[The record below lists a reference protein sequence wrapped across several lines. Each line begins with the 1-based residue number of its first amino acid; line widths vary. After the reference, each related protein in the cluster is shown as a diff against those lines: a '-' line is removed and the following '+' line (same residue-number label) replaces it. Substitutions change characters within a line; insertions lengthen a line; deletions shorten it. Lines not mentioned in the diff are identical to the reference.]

1 MAQPR
6 TYRDLALGAAVA
18 AAYFAAGK
26 IGLSLAFVNAS
37 ASAVWPPTG
46 IAIASLLIFGHRV
59 WPGVLL
65 GAFLVNV
72 TTAGGMATSIGI
84 GIGNTLE
91 AVVASGLVRRFA
103 HGRRCFDVPR
113 DIFAYA
119 LLAGTIGTTVSA
131 TIGVACLLLGR
142 LASGPQAP
150 GIWLTWWLGD
160 AAGALVVAPFLVL
173 WAERHRLKWSGRKLL
188 EAVLMF
194 AYVIATGLFVFGGM
208 PVLGSKN
215 LPVQFLCFPGLAWAT
230 FRFRQ
235 REVATAVVILSGIAI
250 AGTLR
255 GLGPFAR
262 LSQNES
268 LLLLQAFMAL
278 ISVMFLASAA
288 AVSERNRVEASIL
301 RLNEQLEDRVS
312 ERTVQLSTTNL
323 ELRRQIRERTRAQ
336 DQLEQSEARLREAQR
351 MARIGSWEWDIAND
365 TLWWSDELYE
375 IYGVDPETFELRY
388 ENYLERINPE
398 DLDLVRSTIE
408 TALRDAR
415 PFSFEHRIVRADGQ
429 ILVVHGQGRVI
440 TDSSGLPIR
449 MMGTGQDIT
458 EAKRAEEARAHL
470 VREQIARREAEQANR
485 VKDEFLATLS
495 HELRT
500 PLNAIVGWSHLL
512 GEGKLDA
519 AAAAHAVETIRRNAR
534 IQSHL
539 ISDILDISR
548 MSVGQLELKKQPVD
562 LAQVVAG
569 AIDTMRPAAEAKRV
583 EVAAN
588 LDARVPPVLGDPDR
602 LQQVA
607 WNLLSNAIKFAAD
620 GGRVEISLASDGTS
634 ARIEVVDDGPGID
647 PDFLPHVFERF
658 RQRDAARRQAGLGLG
673 LAIVSQLVEMHG
685 GAVAAMNRE
694 VGHGA
699 RFVVTLPLPGA
710 YPEPVGDGEPGAY
723 SEQAVAGAQRR
734 LAGTRVMLVE
744 DDADSRELVTTLLE
758 RCGVRV
764 RAFDAC
770 DEALAAFGNEAPDV
784 VISDIRMP
792 GETGYDLI
800 AKIRSFPKQRGGSVP
815 AVALTAYAGAEDV
828 RMSID
833 SGYDAH
839 LAKPVQFQEL
849 VMTLAQLM
857 AAGAGPSSRRS
868 GRPAAEPG
876 RERAGS

>member
-1 MAQPR
+1 MVTSGPFRLGTWEIPGPMAQPR

-142 LASGPQAP
+142 LASGLQ
-150 GIWLTWWLGD
+150 
-160 AAGALVVAPFLVL
+160 
-173 WAERHRLKWSGRKLL
+173 SCM
-188 EAVLMF
+188 AV
-194 AYVIATGLFVFGGM
+194 T
-208 PVLGSKN
+208 
-215 LPVQFLCFPGLAWAT
+215 
-230 FRFRQ
+230 
-235 REVATAVVILSGIAI
+235 
-250 AGTLR
+250 
-255 GLGPFAR
+255 
-262 LSQNES
+262 
-268 LLLLQAFMAL
+268 
-278 ISVMFLASAA
+278 SVMFIVCATSGWE
-288 AVSERNRVEASIL
+288 SSGVEASTL
-301 RLNEQLEDRVS
+301 RLKKQLEDRVS
-312 ERTVQLSTTNL
+312 ERTLQLSTTNL
-323 ELRRQIRERTRAQ
+323 ERRRQIRERTRAQ
-336 DQLEQSEARLREAQR
+336 NQLGQSEARLREAQR

-408 TALRDAR
+408 TALCDGR

-429 ILVVHGQGRVI
+429 ILVVHGQGRVV

-519 AAAAHAVETIRRNAR
+519 AAAAHAVETI
-534 IQSHL
+534 
-539 ISDILDISR
+539 
-548 MSVGQLELKKQPVD
+548 
-562 LAQVVAG
+562 
-569 AIDTMRPAAEAKRV
+569 
-583 EVAAN
+583 
-588 LDARVPPVLGDPDR
+588 
-602 LQQVA
+602 
-607 WNLLSNAIKFAAD
+607 
-620 GGRVEISLASDGTS
+620 
-634 ARIEVVDDGPGID
+634 
-647 PDFLPHVFERF
+647 
-658 RQRDAARRQAGLGLG
+658 
-673 LAIVSQLVEMHG
+673 
-685 GAVAAMNRE
+685 
-694 VGHGA
+694 
-699 RFVVTLPLPGA
+699 
-710 YPEPVGDGEPGAY
+710 
-723 SEQAVAGAQRR
+723 
-734 LAGTRVMLVE
+734 
-744 DDADSRELVTTLLE
+744 
-758 RCGVRV
+758 
-764 RAFDAC
+764 
-770 DEALAAFGNEAPDV
+770 
-784 VISDIRMP
+784 
-792 GETGYDLI
+792 
-800 AKIRSFPKQRGGSVP
+800 
-815 AVALTAYAGAEDV
+815 
-828 RMSID
+828 
-833 SGYDAH
+833 
-839 LAKPVQFQEL
+839 
-849 VMTLAQLM
+849 
-857 AAGAGPSSRRS
+857 
-868 GRPAAEPG
+868 
-876 RERAGS
+876 